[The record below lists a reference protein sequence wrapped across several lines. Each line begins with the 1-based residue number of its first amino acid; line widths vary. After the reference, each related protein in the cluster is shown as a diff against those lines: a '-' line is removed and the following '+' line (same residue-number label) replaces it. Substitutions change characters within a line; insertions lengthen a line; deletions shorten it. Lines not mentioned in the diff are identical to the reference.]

1 VTLDS
6 IAKEQTKQK
15 LLNLQSTQNTIL
27 NEIVLRDGTIKQKL
41 NELADIIAERI
52 DLLDP
57 GMEGIGKEQIST
69 EIARMLREKG
79 CSIANW
85 VNDYLPPKYKNKNL
99 VRIHESVD
107 KIVEIGTNVPC
118 QLPED
123 CSSDQLEQWYQ
134 ANDKEANTLD
144 TIRTRNIKVKEK
156 LEFIAQQRGLQLG
169 GYKFRREISHKD
181 FDEEVPE
188 ELKELVQN
196 NCDLLMS
203 ISNGFKDIAEK
214 YKVAPP
220 RRIEEL
226 KEDYQVLYT
235 FDSVFQPHHDFKST
249 GDSDHAFERQY
260 ISDMAG
266 KHAAGNSDKFPTK
279 LCAHCSKFETFD
291 PDDFEI
297 MHWDHTSPTDYR
309 CRKCGGVDT
318 IMRGMSREQVG
329 DRQAF
334 IVRQAQNVVS
344 HMPLFG
350 VTLHRWVKYYIQP
363 KEDSRKTVISQF
375 FQDGSISQATYKVA
389 RSPTK

>member
-1 VTLDS
+1 
-6 IAKEQTKQK
+6 
-15 LLNLQSTQNTIL
+15 
-27 NEIVLRDGTIKQKL
+27 
-41 NELADIIAERI
+41 
-52 DLLDP
+52 
-57 GMEGIGKEQIST
+57 MEGIGKEQIST

-79 CSIANW
+79 CSIADN
-85 VNDYLPPKYKNKNL
+85 VNHYLPPKYKNKNL
-99 VRIHESVD
+99 IRINESLQKINEVGSTMPCHLPEECSSSELETLYEINEKAIHEAD
-107 KIVEIGTNVPC
+107 N
-118 QLPED
+118 L
-123 CSSDQLEQWYQ
+123 
-134 ANDKEANTLD
+134 
-144 TIRTRNIKVKEK
+144 RTRLAKDHDK
-156 LEFIAQQRGLQLG
+156 LEFIAQQKGQQLG

-188 ELKELVQN
+188 ELKQLVQN
-196 NCDLLMS
+196 NVDLLMS
-203 ISNGFKDIAEK
+203 IANGFKDIAEK
-214 YKVAPP
+214 YKIAPP

-226 KEDYQVLYT
+226 KEDYQVLLT

-350 VTLHRWVKYYIQP
+350 VTLHRWVTKYIQP
-363 KEDSRKTVISQF
+363 KEDSRKTVIAQF
-375 FQDGSISQATYKVA
+375 FQDGSISQASYKVA
-389 RSPTK
+389 KKV